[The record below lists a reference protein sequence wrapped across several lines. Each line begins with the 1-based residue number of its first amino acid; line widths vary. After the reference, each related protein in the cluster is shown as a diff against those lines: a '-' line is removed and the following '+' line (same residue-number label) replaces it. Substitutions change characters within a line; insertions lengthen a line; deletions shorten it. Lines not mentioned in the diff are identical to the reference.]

1 MIKKKVTVIVLG
13 ADQKLWNGAP
23 LRLKVVDLRKGLKKL
38 RNVSFPGN
46 SNIIEVNLDLPF
58 DAGQAYGI
66 QVDAE
71 DHRSA
76 WQIIKRRTFLREE
89 SGHVV
94 EIDNAIFRLMV
105 VPKKPRAL
113 GLDQGYGV
121 LEAEGWPFVSGP
133 QGWRRDTY
141 IGMTDAEKIRTY
153 GV

>member
-13 ADQKLWNGAP
+13 ADQKLWTGGK
-23 LRLKVVDLRKGLKKL
+23 LRLKVTDLRKDLKSLKS
-38 RNVSFPGN
+38 VSFPGT

-89 SGHVV
+89 GGQQV
-94 EIDNAIFRLMV
+94 EIDNAIFRLT
-105 VPKKPRAL
+105 
-113 GLDQGYGV
+113 
-121 LEAEGWPFVSGP
+121 
-133 QGWRRDTY
+133 RDTPY
-141 IGMTDAEKIRTY
+141 WKRKGRPLLMDQMGGLPTAMTTWATLKKWRF
-153 GV
+153 